1 MCRSS
6 TDECDLPEFCNGS
19 SSFCQSDV
27 FVQVSVCRSAS
38 VVVLETG
45 LEMKTS
51 AIKGVVLVLVSDW
64 ADFCF
69 FNQTSQDWTFNT
81 VITL

>member
-27 FVQVSVCRSAS
+27 FVQVCCRVC
-38 VVVLETG
+38 VVVYKADLEIF
-45 LEMKTS
+45 K
-51 AIKGVVLVLVSDW
+51 VLGLVSDW
-64 ADFCF
+64 ANSGFQSRL
-69 FNQTSQDWTFNT
+69 NYTA
-81 VITL
+81 ITH